1 MAIVPE
7 GYGAALGAGLLDGVS
22 VISSAE
28 LDLHLS
34 RVRTLLAYLAFE
46 PLTVWFVGEALGD
59 SSADLLLLFAPD
71 DARAGEL
78 GSWAT
83 LDLQRNLPGGSSG
96 IGTLSLGGFETSH
109 SHHCLPSPCY
119 YCGVSSAHH
128 DTRLLRPPY
137 KVIRFFRGV
146 RSALGRGRFLY
157 PLHWLPVFG
166 GLLGT
171 AVEGRKDY
179 HDDHQQQ
186 EETCRHAPFSHCVLQ
201 SFVPDLTS
209 PYSPE

>member
-1 MAIVPE
+1 MAVVPE

-96 IGTLSLGGFETSH
+96 IGSLSLGSFETSH
-109 SHHCLPSPCY
+109 SHHGLPSACY

-137 KVIRFFRGV
+137 MVIRFFRGV
-146 RSALGRGRFLY
+146 RSDLGRGRFLY
-157 PLHWLPVFG
+157 FHHWLLVFC
-166 GLLGT
+166 GLLGGCSVLLSLGGRSPLGK
-171 AVEGRKDY
+171 AVEGRED
-179 HDDHQQQ
+179 
-186 EETCRHAPFSHCVLQ
+186 
-201 SFVPDLTS
+201 
-209 PYSPE
+209 

>member
-1 MAIVPE
+1 MAVVPE

-59 SSADLLLLFAPD
+59 SSADLLLPFAPD

-96 IGTLSLGGFETSH
+96 VGSLSLGGFETSH
-109 SHHCLPSPCY
+109 SHHWLPSPCC

-128 DTRLLRPPY
+128 DTHLLRPPHM
-137 KVIRFFRGV
+137 VVRFLRRV
-146 RSALGRGRFLY
+146 RSDLGSGRFLY
-157 PLHWLPVFG
+157 PLHWLLVFC

-171 AVEGRKDY
+171 AVEGGED
-179 HDDHQQQ
+179 
-186 EETCRHAPFSHCVLQ
+186 
-201 SFVPDLTS
+201 
-209 PYSPE
+209 

>member
-1 MAIVPE
+1 MAVVPE
-7 GYGAALGAGLLDGVS
+7 DYGAALGAGLLDGVS

-34 RVRTLLAYLAFE
+34 RVRTRLAYRAFE
-46 PLTVWFVGEALGD
+46 PLTVWFVDEALGD
-59 SSADLLLLFAPD
+59 SSADLLLFAPD

-83 LDLQRNLPGGSSG
+83 LDVQRDLPGGSSG

-128 DTRLLRPPY
+128 DTRLLRLPY
-137 KVIRFFRGV
+137 MIV
-146 RSALGRGRFLY
+146 R
-157 PLHWLPVFG
+157 
-166 GLLGT
+166 
-171 AVEGRKDY
+171 
-179 HDDHQQQ
+179 
-186 EETCRHAPFSHCVLQ
+186 
-201 SFVPDLTS
+201 
-209 PYSPE
+209 

>member
-1 MAIVPE
+1 MAVVPE

-83 LDLQRNLPGGSSG
+83 LDLQRDLPRRSTGVC
-96 IGTLSLGGFETSH
+96 TLCLGGFEISR

-119 YCGVSSAHH
+119 YCGVSSTHH
-128 DTRLLRPPY
+128 DSRLLRPPY
-137 KVIRFFRGV
+137 KVIRFLRHI

-157 PLHWLPVFG
+157 SLHRLPVFG

-171 AVEGRKDY
+171 AVEGGED
-179 HDDHQQQ
+179 
-186 EETCRHAPFSHCVLQ
+186 
-201 SFVPDLTS
+201 
-209 PYSPE
+209 

>member
-28 LDLHLS
+28 LDLHLP
-34 RVRTLLAYLAFE
+34 RVRALLAYLAFE

-83 LDLQRNLPGGSSG
+83 LDLQRDLPGGSSDV
-96 IGTLSLGGFETSH
+96 GTLSLCGSGTSH
-109 SHHCLPSPCY
+109 SHYCLPSPCY

-128 DTRLLRPPY
+128 DTHLLRPPY
-137 KVIRFFRGV
+137 MVVRFFRGV
-146 RSALGRGRFLY
+146 RSDLGGRRFLF
-157 PLHWLPVFG
+157 PLAWRP
-166 GLLGT
+166 
-171 AVEGRKDY
+171 A
-179 HDDHQQQ
+179 
-186 EETCRHAPFSHCVLQ
+186 
-201 SFVPDLTS
+201 
-209 PYSPE
+209 

>member
-1 MAIVPE
+1 MAVVPE
-7 GYGAALGAGLLDGVS
+7 GNGAALGAGLLDGVS

-59 SSADLLLLFAPD
+59 SSADLLLPFAPD

-96 IGTLSLGGFETSH
+96 IGTLCLGGFETSH
-109 SHHCLPSPCY
+109 SHHGLPSPCY

-128 DTRLLRPPY
+128 DTRLLRPLY
-137 KVIRFFRGV
+137 MVIRFFRHI
-146 RSALGRGRFLY
+146 RSDHGSGRFLY
-157 PLHWLPVFG
+157 PLHWLPVFCS
-166 GLLGT
+166 LLGT
-171 AVEGRKDY
+171 AVEGGED
-179 HDDHQQQ
+179 
-186 EETCRHAPFSHCVLQ
+186 
-201 SFVPDLTS
+201 
-209 PYSPE
+209 